1 MIVLREE
8 NNLLK
13 EQMQKELQ
21 LLGLSSITQPIF
33 YNCKYGIRFEIGVG
47 DIYEKG
53 INHCNKYIEKA
64 LQRAITIY
72 NNGIKTPSLL
82 MWETYPQSEED
93 KKYFVNLFFERIIPI
108 FPQEVFSQ
116 VIDVNDETI
125 KLTQLFW
132 DLKKSIIPI
141 DKVFR
146 EIILGDIGGLSEFV
160 SSIYVFDVENHVIL
174 HLYDDRGLDIVAYD
188 KATLI
193 PIYHKLNKWILDYD
207 RKQIDKM
214 FINS

>member
-1 MIVLREE
+1 MIELREE

-21 LLGLSSITQPIF
+21 LLGLSPITHPIF

-53 INHCNKYIEKA
+53 MNPCSQYIEKA
-64 LQRAITIY
+64 LRRAITIY
-72 NNGIKTPSLL
+72 NNGIKIPALL
-82 MWETYPQSEED
+82 MWETYPQGEED
-93 KKYFVNLFFERIIPI
+93 KNYFLNLFFKRIIPI

-146 EIILGDIGGLSEFV
+146 EIILGDIGVCSMFKIQNIAAAIFLNFR
-160 SSIYVFDVENHVIL
+160 NIL
-174 HLYDDRGLDIVAYD
+174 LYIEGEHDSLLRHD
-188 KATLI
+188 K
-193 PIYHKLNKWILDYD
+193 P
-207 RKQIDKM
+207 
-214 FINS
+214 

>member
-1 MIVLREE
+1 
-8 NNLLK
+8 
-13 EQMQKELQ
+13 MQKELQ
-21 LLGLSSITQPIF
+21 LLGLSSITHPIF

-53 INHCNKYIEKA
+53 MNPCSQYIEKA

-72 NNGIKTPSLL
+72 NNGIKIPALL

-93 KKYFVNLFFERIIPI
+93 KNYFLNLFFKRIIPI

-125 KLTQLFW
+125 KQTQLFW

-141 DKVFR
+141 EKVFR
-146 EIILGDIGGLSEFV
+146 EIIFADIGGVREFV
-160 SSIYVFDVENHVIL
+160 SSIYVFDVENHVML
-174 HLYDDRGLDIVAYD
+174 HLYDDRGLDIVV
-188 KATLI
+188 
-193 PIYHKLNKWILDYD
+193 N
-207 RKQIDKM
+207 
-214 FINS
+214 

>member
-1 MIVLREE
+1 
-8 NNLLK
+8 
-13 EQMQKELQ
+13 
-21 LLGLSSITQPIF
+21 
-33 YNCKYGIRFEIGVG
+33 
-47 DIYEKG
+47 
-53 INHCNKYIEKA
+53 
-64 LQRAITIY
+64 
-72 NNGIKTPSLL
+72 
-82 MWETYPQSEED
+82 MWETYPQGEED
-93 KKYFVNLFFERIIPI
+93 KNYFLNLFFKRIIPI

-116 VIDVNDETI
+116 VIDINDETI

-160 SSIYVFDVENHVIL
+160 SSIYVFDIENHVML

-188 KATLI
+188 KASLI
-193 PIYHKLNKWILDYD
+193 PIYNKLNKWILEYD